1 MNNGMGKIGCCL
13 EISTGVRVPGHPQN
27 FIKTNAMTKSEDFN
41 AGWWNCL
48 VSFAAELL
56 RCDRHGAA
64 RIIKTVMKEAGVT
77 DDELVGVLAKS
88 NEIGMPEQV
97 YDCLDNMYLD

>member
-1 MNNGMGKIGCCL
+1 
-13 EISTGVRVPGHPQN
+13 
-27 FIKTNAMTKSEDFN
+27 MTKSEDFN

-56 RCDRHGAA
+56 RCDRHGAS
-64 RIIKTVMKEAGVT
+64 RTLKTVMKEAGVT
-77 DDELVGVLAKS
+77 GDELVGILAKS
-88 NEIGMPEQV
+88 DEIGMPEQV

>member
-1 MNNGMGKIGCCL
+1 
-13 EISTGVRVPGHPQN
+13 
-27 FIKTNAMTKSEDFN
+27 MTKLEDFD

-48 VSFAAELL
+48 FSFAAELL
-56 RCDRHGAA
+56 CCDRYKAEQ
-64 RIIKTVMKEAGVT
+64 IIKTVMKDAGVT

-88 NEIGMPEQV
+88 DEMGMPEQV

>member
-1 MNNGMGKIGCCL
+1 MSRTD
-13 EISTGVRVPGHPQN
+13 E
-27 FIKTNAMTKSEDFN
+27 FD

-48 VSFAAELL
+48 ISFAAELL
-56 RCDRHGAA
+56 RCDRTGAD

-88 NEIGMPEQV
+88 EEIGMPEQV
-97 YDCLDNMYLD
+97 YDCLVHMYLD